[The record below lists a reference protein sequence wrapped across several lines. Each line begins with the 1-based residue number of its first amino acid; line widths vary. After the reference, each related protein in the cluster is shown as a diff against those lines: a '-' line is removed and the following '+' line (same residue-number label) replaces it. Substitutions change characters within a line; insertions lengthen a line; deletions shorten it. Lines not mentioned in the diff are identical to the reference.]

1 MTPEEVLAVTEVE
14 VATEVV
20 VVLLDTL
27 PGGEDENAKGSGEAT
42 TVDTDEVDGVEEP
55 ALMAAAAAAALN
67 ILMGVDCI
75 SSI

>member
-1 MTPEEVLAVTEVE
+1 MVTEVE

-20 VVLLDTL
+20 VVLDTL
-27 PGGEDENAKGSGEAT
+27 PGGEEENVEGSGEAT
-42 TVDTDEVDGVEEP
+42 TVETDEVDGAEEP